1 MYSIKTALYQNTIK
15 SRTHNHEYQGKSHT
29 GIVYLNIGMALYRYI
44 CLYLCRC
51 KMYKKYR
58 LPINKV

>member
-15 SRTHNHEYQGKSHT
+15 SRTHNREYQEKSHT

-44 CLYLCRC
+44 CLY
-51 KMYKKYR
+51 
-58 LPINKV
+58 